1 MKKFP
6 ILFLLF
12 SILIISGCEDE
23 LNLDRLDSSGD
34 IAVEERQRYWS
45 QFHEITPCEAT
56 NITYFIDPSCIGTVY
71 EDAVNEA
78 VIETMNFPDD
88 DRYQVINQLSNDCLQ
103 YQGRVD
109 DRIMMHLVM
118 RSGRSNKSKQAFY
131 SKVVEYLGD
140 RVQIKPENV
149 FITITENHD
158 VDFSFKNGLAQFV
171 V

>member
-1 MKKFP
+1 MPFVTINILDGKGKDYIKKV
-6 ILFLLF
+6 
-12 SILIISGCEDE
+12 S
-23 LNLDRLDSSGD
+23 DS
-34 IAVEERQRYWS
+34 
-45 QFHEITPCEAT
+45 
-56 NITYFIDPSCIGTVY
+56 
-71 EDAVNEA
+71 VNEA

-131 SKVVEYLGD
+131 RKVVEYLSD